1 MKKIVSA
8 IISIILVV
16 GTCSS
21 MVRAFSGNEHDIYLR
36 HVLFDSAAV
45 SNTDILDAIN
55 DASELALDQHGG
67 DSQGNLDELR
77 KVYGIKNIP
86 KKVSAFNVGHGST
99 HRNYTHR
106 GWNYNYKEND
116 GKDEAH
122 WSDIRKKILLE
133 TINQK
138 FKFGFLS
145 GKLGIYDK
153 QCNAMGALVYYV
165 HVIGDHI
172 SNEKYH
178 SNYKEIPLVAG
189 NGKNGIIEE
198 LLTYSPILFEHSKED
213 YAIYNKY
220 ISELKRLQDQVN
232 KIYYFPDDLSD
243 PDTYQKYHEYAIEL
257 MDCLK
262 NYVPLLI
269 KREPFFQK
277 AFYPELI
284 KK

>member
-16 GTCSS
+16 CTCSS
-21 MVRAFSGNEHDIYLR
+21 MVNAFSGNEHDIYLR
-36 HVLFDSAAV
+36 HVLFGSAAV

-77 KVYGIKNIP
+77 NGYGVKNIP
-86 KKVSAFNVGHGST
+86 KKVSSFNVGHGNT

-106 GWNYNYKEND
+106 GWNYNYKKND

-145 GKLGIYDK
+145 GKFGIYDK
-153 QCNAMGALVYYV
+153 QCDAMGALVYYV

-172 SNEKYH
+172 SNEEYH
-178 SNYKEIPLVAG
+178 NNYKEIPLVARDG
-189 NGKNGIIEE
+189 QNGIIEE
-198 LLTYSPILFEHSKED
+198 LLKYSRILFEHSKENNATYD
-213 YAIYNKY
+213 RY
-220 ISELKRLQDQVN
+220 ISELQRLQSQVDE
-232 KIYYFPDDLSD
+232 IYHYPDDLAD
-243 PDTYQKYHEYAIEL
+243 PDTYQQYHEYAIEL
-257 MDCLK
+257 MDCLE

-277 AFYPELI
+277 AFYPEMI